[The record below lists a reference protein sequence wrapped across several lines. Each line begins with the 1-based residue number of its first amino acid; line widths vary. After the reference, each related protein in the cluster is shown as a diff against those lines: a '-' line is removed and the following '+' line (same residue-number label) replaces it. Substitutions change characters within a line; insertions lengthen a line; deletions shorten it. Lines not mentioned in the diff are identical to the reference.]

1 MSISGTS
8 NESGGF
14 WMKVLFMSKQ
24 YNSWKHMH
32 SLPNDFQLKGVK
44 SFLVLNDGTSHP
56 YTHVLKLWR
65 PVKARCFQKVQF
77 PWFGPISFSDIIN
90 FVRKVSLWRRRRNWS
105 KQRELKLLEASR
117 WTRFPRKISPWRPKS
132 PRPKNQHI
140 IFYFV
145 LLEKKG
151 NSWIWHEELYFF

>member
-1 MSISGTS
+1 METYAFPTKWLSI
-8 NESGGF
+8 ERCKIIFGF
-14 WMKVLFMSKQ
+14 EWWYKPSLHTRSKV
-24 YNSWKHMH
+24 
-32 SLPNDFQLKGVK
+32 
-44 SFLVLNDGTSHP
+44 
-56 YTHVLKLWR
+56 
-65 PVKARCFQKVQF
+65 VKARCFQKVQF

>member
-1 MSISGTS
+1 MSSCPYRVHLMKV
-8 NESGGF
+8 GGF
-14 WMKVLFMSKQ
+14 EWKYFLWVSSTIHGNICIPYQMTERCKIIFGFEWCHKPSLHTRSKV
-24 YNSWKHMH
+24 
-32 SLPNDFQLKGVK
+32 
-44 SFLVLNDGTSHP
+44 
-56 YTHVLKLWR
+56 
-65 PVKARCFQKVQF
+65 VKARCFQKVQF

-145 LLEKKG
+145 LLFFC
-151 NSWIWHEELYFF
+151 ILYACFVVRCPTY